1 MEHTGIMR
9 KEAERPDFRFL
20 SATALKLLAAAL
32 MFLDHIHQMFA
43 AAGAPMWLTMAGR
56 LVFPIFLFTAS
67 ESFSHTRSK
76 KKYLKRLLIASWG
89 MTVFTFVLQNL
100 APNENVVLMNNAFST
115 FFAAGL
121 YMLAWDCL
129 EKGVREK
136 RPGQIFRAVLY
147 GLIPIVSALPLLA
160 VAMLSFNENV
170 PGIVIRLLAAVC
182 LLLPSIFSVEG
193 GVAMIALGAL
203 FYVFRKRRSVQIA
216 VLLLLSAAVYVVDG
230 GVQWMM
236 WLACIPIALYNGE
249 RGRGMKYF
257 FYIFYPAHIGLL
269 YLISAFV
276 L

>member
-1 MEHTGIMR
+1 
-9 KEAERPDFRFL
+9 
-20 SATALKLLAAAL
+20 
-32 MFLDHIHQMFA
+32 
-43 AAGAPMWLTMAGR
+43 MWLTMAGR

-236 WLACIPIALYNGE
+236 CLAAIPMALYDGKA
-249 RGRGMKYF
+249 GRGWKKF

-269 YLISAFV
+269 YLISA
-276 L
+276 LCA